1 MPFPA
6 ITHKIDWLFDQQLPS
21 DVLDGSFQKF
31 SFPYPP
37 NLGTGYAE
45 HYQLHDGISMVKAFH
60 NFTNEDRPSEMPLG
74 NFFVQS
80 ALPSFTSHIMHS
92 GCINII
98 NNKNNEKLVRMPGS
112 DLFGRSEILDITQIL
127 LTDEDICLTTI
138 FIPEVQLID
147 LLGSN
152 EIELFYK
159 NLKISN
165 MGDYHHI
172 KIPQTISN
180 KIANCT
186 PSHLSGNLRQLF
198 ANSVILQYLIEV
210 NIYISSV
217 EIFNKN
223 SLNSKLDIT
232 GLYTEL
238 LQVTGELPK
247 LNDIAK
253 KYNVT
258 PFKLNQVFFENY
270 NQSIYNFLANQ
281 RLDQAYQGLL
291 ETDIPMKTLAHKI
304 GYSHVN
310 HFITAFKNKFGVT
323 PGSIRRGI
331 QSIK

>member
-1 MPFPA
+1 MPLPV

-21 DVLDGSFQKF
+21 DLWDGSFKKF

-37 NLGTGYAE
+37 DLGIGYAE
-45 HYQLHDGISMVKAFH
+45 HFQLHDGISIVKAFH
-60 NFTNEDRPSEMPLG
+60 NFTNEDRSSEMPLG
-74 NFFVQS
+74 SFFVQP

-92 GCINII
+92 GCINFI
-98 NNKNNEKLVRMPGS
+98 NNKNNDKLVRVPGI
-112 DLFGRSEILDITQIL
+112 DLIGRTETVDITQIL
-127 LTDEDICLTTI
+127 LTDEDIYLTTI
-138 FIPEVQLID
+138 FIPEVQLIN

-152 EIELFYK
+152 DVELFYK
-159 NLKISN
+159 KLKIIN
-165 MGDYHHI
+165 MGDYTNI
-172 KIPQTISN
+172 SIPQTISN

-198 ANSVILQYLIEV
+198 ASSVILQYLVEV

-217 EIFNKN
+217 DIFNKN
-223 SLNSKLDIT
+223 SSNSKFDIT
-232 GLYTEL
+232 GLHAEL
-238 LQVTGELPK
+238 LQVTGDIPK

-253 KYNVT
+253 KYKVT
-258 PFKLNQVFFENY
+258 PYKLNQVFFENY
-270 NQSIYNFLANQ
+270 NQSIYSFLANQ

-323 PGSIRRGI
+323 PGSIRR
-331 QSIK
+331 QSK